1 MLETT
6 LHTVALP
13 PEPASDDGVARLVDM
28 ASGYPLSRCL
38 HIVADLG
45 VADVLE
51 ETPRTASE
59 LAASVRVHPDALRR
73 VLQLLSDYGVFR
85 VDEDTFLHT
94 PTSRL
99 LRTDH
104 PQSQRAMVRLFGLQH
119 IWDSFGDLQHSVRTG
134 RPAGE
139 QVYASGLWSYF
150 AEDPEARAIFD
161 DAMSAKVRGQIAD
174 IMAAYDFSQ
183 FGTVGDIGG
192 GQGHLLQAVL
202 MGAPDV
208 CGVLF
213 ELPAVIREVGGLAS
227 DRLTLQAGD
236 FFKDPLP
243 ICDAYLLMDV
253 IHDWADAEAASILE
267 AVHRSAR
274 SDARLLLIEQ
284 LYPEAPGPYAAKTLD
299 LHMLTLFG
307 GRVRSRQECAEL
319 LNHAG
324 FALRHVIDTSA
335 AVSILEATPRS
346 D

>member
-1 MLETT
+1 MIDST
-6 LHTVALP
+6 LQTIALP
-13 PEPASDDGVARLVDM
+13 PEPPGDDGVARVVDM

-45 VADVLE
+45 VADALD

-59 LAASVRVHPDALRR
+59 LAAAVRVQPDALGR
-73 VLQLLSDYGVFR
+73 VLRLLSAYGVFSANDDR
-85 VDEDTFLHT
+85 FRHT

-99 LRTDH
+99 LRTDN
-104 PQSQRAMVRLFGLQH
+104 PRSQRALVRLFGLQQ

-134 RPAGE
+134 RPAAE
-139 QVYASGLWSYF
+139 LVYAGGLWRYF

-161 DAMSAKVRGQIAD
+161 AAMSAKSRGQIAG

-183 FGTVGDIGG
+183 FGTVADIGG

-202 MGAPDV
+202 MATPNV

-213 ELPAVIREVGGLAS
+213 EVPAVIRQVADLAS
-227 DRLTLQAGD
+227 DRFTLHAGD
-236 FFKDPLP
+236 IFKDPLP
-243 ICDAYLLMDV
+243 ICEAYVLMDV

-267 AVHRSAR
+267 AVHRAAR
-274 SDARLLLIEQ
+274 SDARLLLVEQ
-284 LYPEAPGPYAAKTLD
+284 LYPEAPGPYPAKTLD
-299 LHMLTLFG
+299 LHMLTLFA
-307 GRVRSRQECAEL
+307 GRVRSRQEYAEL
-319 LNHAG
+319 LNRAG
-324 FALRHVIDTSA
+324 FALRRVIDTSA